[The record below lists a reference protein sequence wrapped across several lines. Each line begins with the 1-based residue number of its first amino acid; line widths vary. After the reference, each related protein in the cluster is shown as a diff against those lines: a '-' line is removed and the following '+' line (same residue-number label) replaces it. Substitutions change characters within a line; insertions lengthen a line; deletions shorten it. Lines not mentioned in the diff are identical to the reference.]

1 MTKIIFLLLFTA
13 FNLFGSTLNVA
24 VAANVS
30 YAINDLITAFNKTH
44 PDVKVQTTLGGSGKL
59 TAQINNGAPY
69 DILMS
74 ANMKY
79 PESLYKNG
87 QGITKPTVY
96 AQGALALFSTRAR
109 DFSKGINIVT
119 NEHIHRIAIANPNTA
134 PYGKASVQALK
145 NAKLY
150 EKVKSKFIY
159 GESISQTVAFSVT
172 AADLGFIAKSSL
184 YSDKMKRYKENKNWI
199 ALDSNIYTP
208 IQQGII
214 ILKRAKDKQD
224 AKAFYDFIL
233 SPKAQEIF
241 VRYGYTLP

>member
-30 YAINDLITAFNKTH
+30 YAINDLITAFNKAH

-119 NEHIHRIAIANPNTA
+119 DTNIHRIAIANPNTA

-224 AKAFYDFIL
+224 VKAFYDFIL